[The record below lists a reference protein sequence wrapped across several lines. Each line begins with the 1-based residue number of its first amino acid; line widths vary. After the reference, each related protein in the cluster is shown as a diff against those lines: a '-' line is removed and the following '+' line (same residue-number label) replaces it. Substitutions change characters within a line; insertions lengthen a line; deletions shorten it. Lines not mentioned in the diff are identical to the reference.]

1 MSKHKSG
8 FVAIIGRPN
17 VGKSTLLNRIL
28 GQKVA
33 IVSDKSQTTR
43 NTIKGILSTEDYQIV
58 FMDTPGIHK
67 SKTKL
72 GEYMM
77 KEQRLATVDAE
88 AILALLDASDY
99 FGPTDR
105 QMLQSLEECENPV
118 FVVINKTDAA
128 TNEQIDALKSEIAQ
142 FSNIYKVVEVS
153 AISGQ
158 GIDKLLN
165 EILAV
170 LPEGPKYFPED
181 QLSDYPQKF
190 LAAEVIREKALLLL
204 REEVPHGVGVLVQ
217 QMKQRANGNLY
228 IQADIVCERATH
240 KGIIIGKNGSMLK
253 EIGTLART
261 ELEELLD
268 APVFLE
274 IFVKIEED
282 WRNKSRFL
290 KELGYDA
297 N

>member
-105 QMLQSLEECENPV
+105 QMLQSLEDCENPV

-128 TNEQIDALKSEIAQ
+128 EKEQIDALKSEIAQ

-181 QLSDYPQKF
+181 QISDYPQKF